1 MTETIQALSRAM
13 YTDQQALRTL
23 STNLA
28 NAETVG
34 FRRLLP
40 ERADSV
46 FSTQQGPPVS
56 TGDERDLLLRG
67 QAWFAVLG
75 PNGEER
81 LTRAGQFRADP
92 EGHWVD
98 PLGFRLLGQTG
109 PLQTVGAGVEVSEDG
124 RVLQSGIE
132 IDRLRLMQPL
142 DVARVDP
149 ERPWMIS
156 SRDAVEA
163 AAGSYAVTQGSLEA
177 SNVNVADEMVQLIEL
192 TRHFEL
198 TQRAL
203 TIYDRVQDT
212 GINRLGENS

>member
-1 MTETIQALSRAM
+1 MTATIQALSRALQ
-13 YTDQQALRTL
+13 TDQQTLRTL

-28 NAETVG
+28 NVDTVG

-46 FSTQQGPPVS
+46 AYAHEGPAVS

-67 QAWFAVLG
+67 QVWFSVLG
-75 PNGEER
+75 PAGEER
-81 LTRAGQFRADP
+81 LTRAGQYRADP

-98 PLGFRLLGQTG
+98 PLGFKLMGQAG
-109 PLQTVGAGVEVSEDG
+109 PLQAQGTGIEVSEDG
-124 RVLQSGIE
+124 RVLQHGVE
-132 IDRLRLMQPL
+132 IDRLRLMQPAGS
-142 DVARVDP
+142 ARVDSL
-149 ERPWMIS
+149 RPWMLS

-163 AAGSYAVTQGSLEA
+163 VAGAYTVTQGSLEA